1 MYPITFDF
9 LFSSRNPAFF
19 STPNTRTDMYP
30 SLGNLSISNARQED
44 HSSFPTFSAGR
55 PVDLSTV
62 TPSRAPDSYLSYSV
76 GMSVTKS
83 SPPKVS
89 CLLCLTEWKISDKIT
104 LVSLSSFS

>member
-1 MYPITFDF
+1 M
-9 LFSSRNPAFF
+9 
-19 STPNTRTDMYP
+19 
-30 SLGNLSISNARQED
+30 
-44 HSSFPTFSAGR
+44 
-55 PVDLSTV
+55 DLSTV

-89 CLLCLTEWKISDKIT
+89 CLLCLTEWKISDKVT